1 MGKGGMI
8 PLSEPTVTGR
18 EIDYLRRCLDSGWLS
33 SAGPMVDEFEERI
46 AALAG
51 RRHAV
56 AVASG
61 TAALHLGLVAAG
73 VRPGDLVLTQS
84 FSFVATANAVA
95 LAGAIPLFVD
105 SDPATWNMSTAA
117 LTSVLETLERRGGEL
132 VHPPT
137 GKRVAAVLP
146 ALILGLTGDISTLET
161 LAHDH
166 GLPLVVDAAEALAA
180 KHHGKPA
187 ESFGDV
193 SCLSFNG
200 NKVMTTGSGGAVLTD
215 DADIATLCRHLS
227 TQAKADGLDHIHDRA
242 AFNYRMAAV
251 NAAIGLAQLDALPE
265 MLDAKGRIAA
275 RYRQA
280 FSELPGIDCMP
291 VSDPDRPW
299 LFSILVDDGRGTV
312 ERLNAAG
319 IGARR
324 LWRPLHLQPPYADC
338 PRQESTLH
346 VSESLYQRG
355 VSLPSSVT
363 LTPEDQEPVISTVK
377 ASAFAGNDVIRSV

>member
-1 MGKGGMI
+1 
-8 PLSEPTVTGR
+8 VTGR
-18 EIDYLRRCLDSGWLS
+18 ELEYLRRCLDSGWLS
-33 SAGPMVDEFEERI
+33 SAGPMVDEFEQRL
-46 AALAG
+46 ATLAG

-61 TAALHLGLVAAG
+61 TAALHLGLLAAG

-95 LAGAIPLFVD
+95 LAGATPLFVD
-105 SDPATWNMSTAA
+105 SDPATWNMSATS
-117 LTSVLETLERRGGEL
+117 LESVLEGLERRGNTL
-132 VHPPT
+132 VHAPT

-146 ALILGLTGDISTLET
+146 ALILSLTGDIGTLEQI
-161 LAHDH
+161 ADRY

-180 KHHGKPA
+180 RHGGRAA
-187 ESFGDV
+187 ESYGDI

-215 DADIATLCRHLS
+215 DADLATLCRHLS
-227 TQAKADGLDHIHDRA
+227 TQAKADGLDHVHDLP

-265 MLDAKGRIAA
+265 MLDAKQRISE
-275 RYRQA
+275 RYRAA
-280 FSELPGIDCMP
+280 FSDQAGIDCMP

-299 LFSILVDDGRGTV
+299 LFSVLVDDGRSAV

-324 LWRPLHLQPPYADC
+324 LWRPLHRQPPYADC
-338 PRQESTLH
+338 PRQEGGLD
-346 VSESLYQRG
+346 VADRLYAEG
-355 VSLPSSVT
+355 LSLPSSVR
-363 LTPEDQEPVISTVK
+363 LTEEEQKTVIAALMSAMSGTVTDGCLISGK
-377 ASAFAGNDVIRSV
+377 NP

>member
-1 MGKGGMI
+1 MI

-18 EIDYLRRCLDSGWLS
+18 EIEYLQRCLDSGWLS
-33 SAGPMVDEFEERI
+33 SAGPMVDEFEQRL

-61 TAALHLGLVAAG
+61 TAALHLGLSIAG

-95 LAGAIPLFVD
+95 LAGADPLFVD
-105 SDPATWNMSTAA
+105 SDPATWNMSVTALEAVLSTLVLRDGA
-117 LTSVLETLERRGGEL
+117 LI
-132 VHPPT
+132 HQPT

-146 ALILGLTGDISTLET
+146 ALILGLTGDIAGIEA
-161 LAHDH
+161 LARRYRV
-166 GLPLVVDAAEALAA
+166 PLVTDAAEALAA
-180 KHHGKPA
+180 RYQGKPA
-187 ESFGDV
+187 ESYGDV

-215 DADIATLCRHLS
+215 DAELAGLCRHLS
-227 TQAKADGLDHIHDRA
+227 TQAKADGLDHIHDRC

-251 NAAIGLAQLDALPE
+251 NAALGLAQLDALPE
-265 MLDAKGRIAA
+265 MLDAKERITA
-275 RYRQA
+275 RYRTA
-280 FSELPGIDCMP
+280 FSDVAGIDCLP

-299 LFSILVDDGRGTV
+299 LFSVLVDDGRATV

-324 LWRPLHLQPPYADC
+324 LWRPLHQQPPYADC
-338 PRQESTLH
+338 PRQEGRLD
-346 VSESLYQRG
+346 VADDLYERG

-363 LTPEDQEPVISTVK
+363 LSEGDQERVIAAIRQTK
-377 ASAFAGNDVIRSV
+377 APPTPAKAAS